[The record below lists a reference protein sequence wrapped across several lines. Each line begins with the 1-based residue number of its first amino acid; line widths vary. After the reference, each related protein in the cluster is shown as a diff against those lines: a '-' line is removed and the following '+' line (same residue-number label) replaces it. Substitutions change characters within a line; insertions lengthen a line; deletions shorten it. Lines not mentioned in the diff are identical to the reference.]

1 MHRHEQ
7 PRRAES
13 TLDGPSLDERFSYSL
28 KERISLQ
35 PFKRRHGTALDLC
48 GGQQA
53 TVVGR
58 AIHEHGAAPAATL
71 CAANFCSEEAEFV
84 SQDIG
89 QRQRTIQIHRYSLMV
104 EREAELHST
113 LPAPDYNGGRKR
125 VEELNGLVT
134 RVVHAVT
141 DPWWYEYER
150 AWLNGQYLALTLN
163 VTPTV
168 HHIERFFL

>member
-13 TLDGPSLDERFSYSL
+13 TLDGPSLDERFRDSL

-35 PFKRRHGTALDLC
+35 PFKGRHGMALDLC

-58 AIHEHGAAPAATL
+58 AIYEHGAAPAATL
-71 CAANFCSEEAEFV
+71 CAANFCSEEAESV

-89 QRQRTIQIHRYSLMV
+89 QWQCAIQIHRYSLMV
-104 EREAELHST
+104 EREAELHSV
-113 LPAPDYNGGRKR
+113 LPAPDYNGGREG
-125 VEELNGLVT
+125 VEELKGLVT

-141 DPWWYEYER
+141 DPWWHEYER
-150 AWLNGQYLALTLN
+150 AWLNW
-163 VTPTV
+163 
-168 HHIERFFL
+168 